1 MKMNLSEARYYTAV
15 EDGLVQCELCPVCCK
30 IAPGRHGRCGVR
42 RNKEGKLYSEIYNR
56 VTSMAVDPI
65 EKKPLYHFHPDSQ
78 IFSIGTLGCNFKCQ
92 FCQNWQISQ
101 SGAPTHF
108 LSSDQAIKT
117 AVKNNSFGISYTYN
131 EPLIWFE
138 YVLETSKLA
147 RANGLKN
154 VLVTNGYINK
164 EPLMELLPFIDAM
177 NIDIKSFNAE
187 YYSTKLGGN
196 LDIIKRNITTCAKH
210 THIELT
216 NLIIPGDTDSK
227 EEITALVDWVASI
240 SIDIP
245 MHFSRYFPN
254 FHYTSPPTPMETLSM
269 AYEIASQKLNYVY
282 LGNIRDGKYS
292 NTYCPNC
299 KNLLIERIGY
309 TTHIKGLT
317 NGKCSKCTNPIKI
330 VR

>member
-1 MKMNLSEARYYTAV
+1 MNLQEARYYTTI
-15 EDGLVQCELCPVCCK
+15 EDGLIQCELCPVRCR
-30 IAPGRHGRCGVR
+30 IAPGRYGRCGVR

-56 VTSMAVDPI
+56 VTSTAVDPI
-65 EKKPLYHFHPDSQ
+65 EKKPLYHFHPDSD

-101 SGAPTHF
+101 SGAPTHY
-108 LSSDQAIKT
+108 LSSDQAVKT
-117 AVKNNSFGISYTYN
+117 ATKNNSFGIAYTYN

-154 VLVTNGYINK
+154 VLVTNAYINK
-164 EPLMELLPFIDAM
+164 EPLMELLPLIDAM
-177 NIDIKSFNAE
+177 NIDLKSFNPE

-196 LDIIKRNITTCAKH
+196 LEIIKENIKTCSKH

-216 NLIIPGDTDSK
+216 NLIIPGDNDSQA
-227 EEITALVDWVASI
+227 EITAMVDWVASL

-254 FHYTSPPTPMETLSM
+254 FHYTIQPTPMDTLM
-269 AYEIASQKLNYVY
+269 KAYEIASKKLNYVY
-282 LGNIRDGKYS
+282 LGNFRDGKYS

-299 KNLLIERIGY
+299 KNLIIERIGY
-309 TTHIKGLT
+309 TTHIKGLS
-317 NGKCSKCTNPIKI
+317 NGKCSKCSNPIKI